1 MAAGRDRYEPLREAA
16 RKAQNQKQA
25 ADPPREKT
33 GAEKDEKQGATRQI
47 ETGTLSPTRPT
58 AIPLPKWTD
67 KAGMQYQQNSALERD
82 KALNKQNKAAHQQA
96 KQKSPAPQ
104 LRAPSVDLAQKTK
117 EQKAQPSKDKPA
129 PLENH
134 GRKLRFYEDL
144 NPRGPKKD
152 HEHER

>member
-25 ADPPREKT
+25 AETSREKA
-33 GAEKDEKQGATRQI
+33 GAEKDEKQGAARQI
-47 ETGTLSPTRPT
+47 ETGTLSPKP
-58 AIPLPKWTD
+58 APAMPLLKWTD
-67 KAGMQYQQNSALERD
+67 KAGMQFQQHEALKWH
-82 KALNKQNKAAHQQA
+82 KALNEQNKAAHQQA
-96 KQKSPAPQ
+96 KRKSPAPQ